1 MKEARDIVIQPH
13 ISEKAMMDIEEKN
26 WYTFKVALDAN
37 KPQIKKAVEEI
48 FDVKVNKVTT
58 CRMPGKKRRMGVH
71 EGERPDWKK
80 ARVKLAEGDRIE
92 IFEGM

>member
-1 MKEARDIVIQPH
+1 MKNAEDVIIQPH
-13 ISEKAMMDIEEKN
+13 ISERAMEDIEAQN
-26 WYTFKVALDAN
+26 CYTFKVAMQAN
-37 KPQIKKAVEEI
+37 KPEIKKAVQEL
-48 FDVKVNKVTT
+48 FNVKVEKVTT

-71 EGERPDWKK
+71 EGRRPDWKK